1 MLRYPTPAIT
11 TALSAIALGLSAASL
26 IGGAP
31 LSAAVAQAA
40 SSTTRR
46 VTFACPAG
54 QTLRVEFATSDPQA
68 PAIIHSPAGPAVTLP
83 SLPSGDGFRY
93 GDADHEL
100 RGKGKQV
107 TWTEGS
113 KPAITCMTAPSGR

>member
-1 MLRYPTPAIT
+1 MFRSSTPGRTA
-11 TALSAIALGLSAASL
+11 ALSAIAFGICAVSL

-31 LSAAVAQAA
+31 LPVTVAQAA
-40 SSTTRR
+40 PSAVRL

-93 GDADHEL
+93 GDADYEL
-100 RGKGKQV
+100 RGKGNQV
-107 TWTEGS
+107 TWTEGRN
-113 KPAITCMTAPSGR
+113 PAITCMVAPASR